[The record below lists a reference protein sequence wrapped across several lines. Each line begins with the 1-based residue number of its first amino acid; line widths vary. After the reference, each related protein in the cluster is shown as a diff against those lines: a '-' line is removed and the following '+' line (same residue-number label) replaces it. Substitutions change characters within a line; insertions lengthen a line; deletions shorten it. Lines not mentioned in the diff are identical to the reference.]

1 MVCGGKDSRS
11 VAQDVVVVMVMVQ
24 IMLACD
30 GEAQW
35 RVPALV
41 ADPTQREQLCAS
53 VSPYKHRPACLKILA
68 TCNKM
73 LGVHLAQKILMFL
86 ISQGA
91 FFAAFT
97 CVLQPEQ
104 TQAVTS
110 H

>member
-1 MVCGGKDSRS
+1 M
-11 VAQDVVVVMVMVQ
+11 VMVMVQ

-41 ADPTQREQLCAS
+41 ADPTQREQLCGS
-53 VSPYKHRPACLKILA
+53 VSPHKHRPACLKILA
-68 TCNKM
+68 TCKKM
-73 LGVHLAQKILMFL
+73 LGVHLAQKMLLAL
-86 ISQGA
+86 IIQGA
-91 FFAAFT
+91 FFVAFT
-97 CVLQPEQ
+97 HILQPEQ

>member
-1 MVCGGKDSRS
+1 MEKIQEELRRR
-11 VAQDVVVVMVMVQ
+11 VVVVMVMVQ

-53 VSPYKHRPACLKILA
+53 CLTSQTSPCMSEDP
-68 TCNKM
+68 CNVQEKAWLTSAQKM
-73 LGVHLAQKILMFL
+73 LLFL
-86 ISQGA
+86 IIQGA
-91 FFAAFT
+91 FFVSFT
-97 CVLQPEQ
+97 HILQPET

-110 H
+110 Y

>member
-1 MVCGGKDSRS
+1 MEKIQEELRRS
-11 VAQDVVVVMVMVQ
+11 VVVVMVMVQ

-41 ADPTQREQLCAS
+41 ADPTQRRQLCAS
-53 VSPYKHRPACLKILA
+53 VSPHKHRPACLKILA
-68 TCNKM
+68 TCKKM
-73 LGVHLAQKILMFL
+73 LGVHLAQKILLFL
-86 ISQGA
+86 ISHGA

-97 CVLQPEQ
+97 CILQPEE

-110 H
+110 Y